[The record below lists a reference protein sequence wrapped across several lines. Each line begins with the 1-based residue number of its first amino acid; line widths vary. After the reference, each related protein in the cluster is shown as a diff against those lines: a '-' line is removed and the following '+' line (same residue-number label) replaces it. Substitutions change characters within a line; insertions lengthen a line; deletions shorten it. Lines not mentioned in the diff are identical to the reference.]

1 MMTLCLKRSFLSTC
15 GGALVMAYSLI
26 APVAAMMNEDVVP
39 GDDSTSVTAK
49 QTRSLSE
56 EEKLRLNHFKER
68 MNAKLAQRDDMLLMR
83 LGQYFNHPDTQQTQ
97 TTEDVLP
104 YLTLGEKLIEDQFF
118 QRITTTQWSG
128 GPLDQDRTLEKAT
141 LLTYLTILSKFDTLL
156 TPRAANEGFPGRRVM
171 AYLVDMSVGQIE
183 ACERNAEAL
192 YLRESLAHEIY
203 ERLFS
208 KSPEDIDRTAKL
220 FEKHRMT
227 LFLRTDAYRNYQA
240 HVLKELIRLPLPY
253 LEKRIPTFF
262 SKEMLLA
269 DRVRVVKEK
278 VSRVQ
283 RLFKKRAKKREI
295 QEQRTSMTNK

>member
-1 MMTLCLKRSFLSTC
+1 MMSFLLKGSLLSTC
-15 GGALVMAYSLI
+15 AGVLLLASSSTPL
-26 APVAAMMNEDVVP
+26 AAMTNEDAVP
-39 GDDSTSVTAK
+39 GDSAAATTVK
-49 QTRSLSE
+49 QARPLSE
-56 EEKLRLNHFKER
+56 DEKLRLQAFKER
-68 MNAKLAQRDDMLLMR
+68 MNAKLAERDDMLLMR
-83 LGQYFNHPDTQQTQ
+83 LGWYFNSPDIQQTQ
-97 TTEDVLP
+97 RTEDILP
-104 YLTLGEKLIEDQFF
+104 YLVLGEKLIEDQFF
-118 QRITTTQWSG
+118 QRITSTQWG
-128 GPLDQDRTLEKAT
+128 GVPLDQDRTLEKAT

-156 TPRAANEGFPGRRVM
+156 TPRAANEGFPGRYVM
-171 AYLVDMSVGQIE
+171 AYLVDMTVGQIE

-192 YLRESLAHEIY
+192 YLRESQAHEIY

-227 LFLRTDAYRNYQA
+227 LFLRADAYRTYQA
-240 HVLKELIRLPLPY
+240 HVLKELIRLPLSY

-283 RLFKKRAKKREI
+283 RLFRKRTKKREI
-295 QEQRTSMTNK
+295 RDQRTSMTN